1 VREQLA
7 ITRFGQTDAL
17 RTAVMYLPPSM
28 PTPDWVEGCRRAGI
42 HSGTARNRL
51 NEVRG
56 LTWL

>member
-17 RTAVMYLPPSM
+17 RTAVCYLPPSI
-28 PTPDWVEGCRRAGI
+28 TIFDWVEGCRRAGN
-42 HSGTARNRL
+42 HAGTARNRL